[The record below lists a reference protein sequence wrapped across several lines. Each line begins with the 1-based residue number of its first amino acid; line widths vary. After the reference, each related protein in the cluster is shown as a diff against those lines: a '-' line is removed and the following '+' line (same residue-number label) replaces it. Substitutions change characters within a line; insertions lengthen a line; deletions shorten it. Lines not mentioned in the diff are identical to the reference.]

1 MMRSQHGRGQGWSF
15 NIRNKVGAITIINRG
30 VRMAMSVLPEKIYG
44 GGKLIAGSL
53 EIKYKNKQSIK
64 VLLDIY
70 R

>member
-1 MMRSQHGRGQGWSF
+1 
-15 NIRNKVGAITIINRG
+15 
-30 VRMAMSVLPEKIYG
+30 MAMSVLPEKIHG